1 MVTVTLEFIDKDN
14 PEKPLTFSTS
24 VALPLS
30 N

>member
-1 MVTVTLEFIDKDN
+1 MVIVTLKFIDNDN

-30 N
+30 K

>member
-1 MVTVTLEFIDKDN
+1 MVTVTLKFIDRDD

-24 VALPLS
+24 VALPLA